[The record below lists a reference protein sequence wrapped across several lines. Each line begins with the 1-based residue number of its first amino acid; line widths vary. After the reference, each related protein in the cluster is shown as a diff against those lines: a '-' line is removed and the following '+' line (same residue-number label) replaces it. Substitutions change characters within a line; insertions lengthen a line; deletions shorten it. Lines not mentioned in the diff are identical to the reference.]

1 MQKVLNHSIKDTII
15 YPSQNIDL
23 TQPPSLI
30 NERKLEILFA
40 HILILVKKKGSPE
53 KNFLVVTNKVFR
65 KKKGDT
71 AFCSDLNILCGNSS
85 PKTHVFCTLKNQMFF
100 SNNFQTFC
108 VNFLWQIRS
117 KSQTKSTY
125 KTEIFYYDAGWL
137 KGIGCH
143 THKI

>member
-23 TQPPSLI
+23 TQQPSVI

-53 KNFLVVTNKVFR
+53 KNFLVMTNKVFR

-85 PKTHVFCTLKNQMFF
+85 PKIHVFCTLKNQMFF
-100 SNNFQTFC
+100 SNNFQTLC
-108 VNFLWQIRS
+108 VDFL
-117 KSQTKSTY
+117 
-125 KTEIFYYDAGWL
+125 
-137 KGIGCH
+137 
-143 THKI
+143 